1 MSGII
6 GRKSQAALL
15 LQSFQPL
22 PALMVLQT
30 PVGSLPFQ
38 QLADRARDLGTG
50 ARPGARLKAD
60 FVVQFRSF
68 YS

>member
-50 ARPGARLKAD
+50 ARLKAD
-60 FVVQFRSF
+60 FCHAISVFL
-68 YS
+68 